1 MIGIHHAIRESEG
14 LTAVEAWKESGVDQ
28 EIERDTAKSMASYTT
43 CAQCG
48 MMKKGAGRLKL
59 ESDIGT
65 LSQTISSDESLKKP
79 GYHADFVVKVKSSHK
94 REW

>member
-48 MMKKGAGRLKL
+48 RMKKGAGRLKL

-65 LSQTISSDESLKKP
+65 LSQTISSD
-79 GYHADFVVKVKSSHK
+79 
-94 REW
+94 